1 MTRYISVV
9 TCTAALACIV
19 GLSACESDDASNARD
34 QPKEATADC
43 TSAAPIGRFDASE
56 DLLIANF
63 DNKPD
68 TDDLLAVAGLTTM
81 LRDERFACVR
91 FVATNGAYGSINPG
105 EFIEADPLFDLAF
118 GDAWADAHG
127 DRRAAERFLSEHA
140 LTTLRAGGDV
150 WIMEAGQSDLTAA
163 VAQRVSE
170 AEPSIDVRSR
180 MHLVQHSAI
189 NEALATPSALAYVHN
204 NLDYVEIA
212 DGNVVG
218 NGTPGFMTT
227 NGAAW
232 PALLADP
239 ESGAVWAEA
248 QRLAVERNPATI
260 FPNTAI
266 AVGGLDFS
274 DVAEA
279 AYIFGF
285 EDLVDVEAFVA
296 EFAAPQPER

>member
-1 MTRYISVV
+1 MTRSMLARLCV
-9 TCTAALACIV
+9 AALVCLV
-19 GLSACESDDASNARD
+19 CLSGCASSGPD
-34 QPKEATADC
+34 GEGEKEEAADC
-43 TSAAPIGRFDASE
+43 SSAAPIGRFDPAA

-91 FVATNGAYGSINPG
+91 SVATTGALGNKNPG
-105 EFIEADPLFDLAF
+105 NFIEADPLFDVAF
-118 GDAWADAHG
+118 GDAWADAHA
-127 DRRAAERFLSEHA
+127 DRAGAEKFLTKHA
-140 LTTLRAGGDV
+140 LATLRAGGDV

-170 AEPSIDVRSR
+170 AEPSIDLRTRV
-180 MHLVQHSAI
+180 HLVQHSDV
-189 NEALATPSALAYVHN
+189 NEALATESALAYVQEH
-204 NLDYVEIA
+204 LDYIKIA

-218 NGTPGFMTT
+218 NGTPGFKTT
-227 NGAAW
+227 SSAAW

-239 ESGAVWAEA
+239 ESGSVWAEA
-248 QRLAVERNPATI
+248 QRLAVERNPTTG
-260 FPNTAI
+260 FPNEAI
-266 AVGGLDFS
+266 AAGGLDFS

-285 EDLVDVEAFVA
+285 DGLVDVDAFVA
-296 EFAAPQPER
+296 EFATRHAEK